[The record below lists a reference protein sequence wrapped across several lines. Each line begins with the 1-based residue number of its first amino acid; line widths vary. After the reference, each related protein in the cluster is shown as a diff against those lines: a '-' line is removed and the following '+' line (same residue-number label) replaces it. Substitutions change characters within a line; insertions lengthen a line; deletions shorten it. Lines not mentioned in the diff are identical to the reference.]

1 VRLIVVRHGE
11 TVYNAQRRIT
21 GHTDI
26 PLSAL
31 GEQQAAA
38 LGKRLAAE
46 PLVAIVASDLQRAR
60 VTAQAIAR
68 YHKLPVQE
76 DADLREISFGAW
88 EGATYDEI
96 AARDAD
102 LMQRWLDD
110 PTICAP
116 PGGETVIQL
125 RDRVARALE
134 RWQTSCPEATVL
146 WVVHGGVIE
155 VLLCHLLGVD
165 LKLRWQFRHENA
177 SISEIDLNGESAT
190 VVRLNEV
197 AHLPDQVLPEA
208 IVHSDKKAGTTGK

>member
-11 TVYNAQRRIT
+11 TLYNVQSRYT
-21 GHTDI
+21 GQSDI

-46 PLVAIVASDLQRAR
+46 PLAAIAASDLQRAR

-76 DADLREISFGAW
+76 DVDLREISFGTW

-96 AARDAD
+96 VARDAD
-102 LMQRWLDD
+102 LVQHWLAD
-110 PTICAP
+110 PTIHAP

-125 RDRVARALE
+125 RDRVAPALQRWRAHY
-134 RWQTSCPEATVL
+134 PEATIL
-146 WVVHGGVIE
+146 WAVHGGVIE
-155 VLLCHLLGVD
+155 VLLCHVLGVD

-177 SISEIDLNGESAT
+177 SITEIDLNGEAAT
-190 VVRLNEV
+190 LVRLNEV
-197 AHLPDQVLPEA
+197 THLDGPMLLEA
-208 IVHSDKKAGTTGK
+208 LAHSD